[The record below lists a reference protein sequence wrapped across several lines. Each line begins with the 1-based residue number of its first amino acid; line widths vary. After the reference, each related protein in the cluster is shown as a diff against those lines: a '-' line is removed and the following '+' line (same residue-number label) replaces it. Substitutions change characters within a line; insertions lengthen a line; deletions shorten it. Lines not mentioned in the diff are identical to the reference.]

1 MLKTRPWRT
10 WYPSVKKRRPQP
22 KLKRPR
28 QLPPPRASLKWPRRA
43 RPRPRMRLRSPRQRS
58 PKQRSNPWP
67 RHQRFHN
74 RCRTKRFIAVAF
86 SLRKGHL
93 QRSRKAQVNGGIALS
108 ESGSRTSPS
117 TGPFLV
123 VGLGNP
129 GPDYLWTPHNAGF
142 MAIDRIAQQEGVVV
156 QNRRCRTVTA
166 PGRMAGREVI
176 LAKPET
182 FMNLSGA
189 SVSALVREFEADPAR
204 DLLVIYDE
212 LDLTLGTFKIRER
225 GSPAGHN
232 GAKSITG
239 ALGGQEW
246 LRLRIGVGLDLPPE
260 AIGAGRRLG
269 KEYLLSPMRKAEL
282 TALDEVLDRVATAT
296 RRILELGSAAAMN
309 EFNRRERNGP
319 AEE

>member
-1 MLKTRPWRT
+1 M
-10 WYPSVKKRRPQP
+10 
-22 KLKRPR
+22 
-28 QLPPPRASLKWPRRA
+28 AEA
-43 RPRPRMRLRSPRQRS
+43 
-58 PKQRSNPWP
+58 
-67 RHQRFHN
+67 
-74 RCRTKRFIAVAF
+74 
-86 SLRKGHL
+86 
-93 QRSRKAQVNGGIALS
+93 S
-108 ESGSRTSPS
+108 ESTGRS
-117 TGPFLV
+117 GPFLV

-129 GPDYLWTPHNAGF
+129 GLEYLWTPHNAGF

-156 QNRRCRTVTA
+156 QNRRCRATTA
-166 PGRMAGREVI
+166 TCRIAGREVV

-189 SVSALVREFEADPAR
+189 AVAALVKEFEADPAK

-212 LDLTLGTFKIRER
+212 LDLTLGSFKIRER

-232 GAKSITG
+232 GARSVTG

-260 AIGAGRRLG
+260 AKAAGRRPG
-269 KEYLLSPMRKAEL
+269 REYLLSPMRKADL
-282 TALDEVLDRVATAT
+282 TVLDEVLDRVATAT
-296 RRILELGSAAAMN
+296 RRIIQEGPAAAMS